1 MGIVLGFWDLR
12 HTHPRIR
19 SPRLHL
25 YASPPAL
32 FTLPGISR
40 SHKLRYHGSSGAS
53 KNNCDANR
61 MHMRT
66 QLTRCQACQ
75 ASSVYV
81 LSHWPLDMFCLR
93 EWSSGYGPMTPLAQ
107 RSQISRGNF
116 WVTSAGR
123 QSQLGQVTG
132 TTRGQDVRG
141 AGGESISVPMRC
153 CGTDSS
159 VASCPPSNTPIR

>member
-25 YASPPAL
+25 YASPRAL

-81 LSHWPLDMFCLR
+81 LSHWPLATGHVV
-93 EWSSGYGPMTPLAQ
+93 SSRVVKWVRSDDSPSPEVSDLARQ
-107 RSQISRGNF
+107 LLGHKCRAAIPARPGD
-116 WVTSAGR
+116 WHDARAGCEGSWR
-123 QSQLGQVTG
+123 RIDLGA
-132 TTRGQDVRG
+132 D
-141 AGGESISVPMRC
+141 ALLW
-153 CGTDSS
+153 D
-159 VASCPPSNTPIR
+159 

>member
-25 YASPPAL
+25 YASPPPQAL
-32 FTLPGISR
+32 FTLPGIFR
-40 SHKLRYHGSSGAS
+40 SHKLRYYGSGGAS

-66 QLTRCQACQ
+66 QLTRCQA
-75 ASSVYV
+75 SSVYV
-81 LSHWPLDMFCLR
+81 LSHWPLDMLCCR

-132 TTRGQDVRG
+132 TTQGQDVRG